1 MVVVVVANPKGK
13 IRKKGERERR
23 KKVSSLSPFASPQ
36 FSSFLQFKIFLT
48 LAGSVEARADKGWAV
63 KRAPRSSFNRD
74 FKIWDATTSRTRW
87 LIKDW
92 TCRTPSFAREK

>member
-1 MVVVVVANPKGK
+1 MQAISLKNLAPVPNVVVVVVVVVVVANPKGK

-63 KRAPRSSFNRD
+63 KRALRSSFNV
-74 FKIWDATTSRTRW
+74 
-87 LIKDW
+87 
-92 TCRTPSFAREK
+92 